1 MVEQETAQRCRQ
13 ILHEVSVL
21 QDVHHKMLSTQGHH
35 QGFQLLVEGMDLS
48 FLSTTSDSEISCAR
62 FEWDGH

>member
-21 QDVHHKMLSTQGHH
+21 QDVQGHH